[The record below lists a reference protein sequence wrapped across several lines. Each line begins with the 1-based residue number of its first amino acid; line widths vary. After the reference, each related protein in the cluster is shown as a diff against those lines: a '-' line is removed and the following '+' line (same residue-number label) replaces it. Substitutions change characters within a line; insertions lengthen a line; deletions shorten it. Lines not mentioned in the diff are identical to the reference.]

1 MAIYGSRRH
10 RICHPKLMANQ
21 SRNGVIATPSM
32 MLYTVKE
39 SMIPLSPVARLTVA
53 CECLVG
59 IYILI
64 ISDNNGCGLC
74 GPTIINVW

>member
-21 SRNGVIATPSM
+21 SRNGVVATPSM

-39 SMIPLSPVARLTVA
+39 SMIPLSPVARLTVS
-53 CECLVG
+53 VRVFDRN
-59 IYILI
+59 IYINHI
-64 ISDNNGCGLC
+64 RQ
-74 GPTIINVW
+74 